1 MNKLQELLEKR
12 AKLLKKARGI
22 LDVADSENRDMTAEE
37 RSKYEAVM
45 ADFDAVNTDVQL
57 RRRQEAAEEE
67 MRGNDFSGN
76 RPNPEGEGGEERSN
90 PLESTEYRSAYT
102 QFLQTGDTT
111 ELRAMSIGVDAN
123 GGYLAPTDLDNS
135 IMRALPDIAVI
146 RKYAKVLN
154 LRHDREI
161 PISNNR
167 GSVYWKGEAEA
178 FEESTPTYDKMA
190 LTAYKLTYLVKL
202 SEELIADSGY
212 DLFGELATNYADL
225 AGEAQDIKFCQGTG
239 NNEIGGLIAGSSLGL
254 TAASTLAFTADEL
267 IDFQYSL
274 KKQYRN
280 KATWIGATD
289 TAKVIRKM
297 KDSQGRYIWQA
308 ALTAGQPD
316 NLLGRPFEE
325 TLGMPTIAAGATPLI
340 FGDLKYYTI
349 AQRGSRSVQRL
360 NELYATSGQVGYRVF
375 ERLDGSVMLSDA
387 IKKMTM
393 AAA

>member
-1 MNKLQELLEKR
+1 MHKLQELLDKR
-12 AKLLKKARGI
+12 AKLLKSARGI
-22 LDVADSENRDMTAEE
+22 LDTADGEKRDLTAEE
-37 RSKYEAVM
+37 RSKYEGIM
-45 ADFDAVNTDVQL
+45 ADFDSVNADIQL
-57 RRRQEAAEEE
+57 RKRQEAAEEE
-67 MRGNDFSGN
+67 LRTTDFSGT
-76 RPNPEGEGGEERSN
+76 RPNPEGEGEQRGSI
-90 PLESTEYRSAYT
+90 LETEEYRSAYT
-102 QFLQTGDTT
+102 RYLQTGDPG
-111 ELRAMSIGVDAN
+111 ELRAMSIGTDAN
-123 GGYLAPTDLDNS
+123 GGYLAPTDLDKA

-154 LRHDREI
+154 LKHDREI

-167 GSVYWKGEAEA
+167 GTVYWKGEAED
-178 FEESTPTYDKMA
+178 FQDSTPTYDKKA

-202 SEELIADSGY
+202 SEELLADSGY

-239 NNEIGGLIAGSSLGL
+239 ANEIGGLIAGSSLGK
-254 TAASTLAFTADEL
+254 TAASTLAFTTDEL

-280 KATWIGATD
+280 NAIWVGATD

-297 KDSQGRYIWQA
+297 KDAQGRYIWQP

-316 NLLGRPFEE
+316 SLLGNTFEE

-340 FGDLKYYTI
+340 FGNLKYYTI
-349 AQRGSRSVQRL
+349 AQRGARSVQRL
-360 NELYATSGQVGYRVF
+360 NELYAESGQVGYRVF
-375 ERLDGSVMLSDA
+375 ERLDASVMLSDA
-387 IKKMTM
+387 IKKLTM